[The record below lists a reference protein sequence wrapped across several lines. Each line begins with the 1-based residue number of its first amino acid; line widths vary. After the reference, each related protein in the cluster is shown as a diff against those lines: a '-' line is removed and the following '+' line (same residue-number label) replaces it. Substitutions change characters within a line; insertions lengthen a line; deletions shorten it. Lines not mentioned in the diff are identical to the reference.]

1 MKLIIHYLKPYRS
14 RVSIGVLIKFLGTMM
29 ELVLPWTLAFILD
42 HVIPEKDPHK
52 ILLWGGVMLAASA
65 FALWA
70 NVIANRMVSRIA
82 KDTTKNIRD
91 DLFHKISYLDTTQI
105 EEVSVSS
112 LVSRVTTD
120 SYNIH
125 LTLGV
130 MMRMGI
136 RAPILLVGGILITT
150 TLDPVLTLVLV
161 AVMPIIFVMVTHIS
175 KKGVPLFGKLQK
187 QVDQLVLTVREN
199 VTGARVIKA
208 LSKESFERKRF
219 ETVNHSLVNAETTAN
234 VTLAASPALLDLFLN
249 LGLTLVILVSAYRVN
264 AGLTQPG
271 VIVAFL
277 TYFTIIL
284 NAMLSITRIFVLYS
298 RGIASANRI
307 DEVLRKKPAVVPGT
321 LTQRTNKATK
331 LVFEDVTFA
340 YPDGGPAIE
349 NISFSIA
356 SGETLGIMGATG
368 SGKTTIASLILR
380 LYDRSSGQILFDGQE
395 IKHYTLDALHQNIG
409 AVLQKDVLFADT
421 IRENILFGR
430 SFSEEQLQQAID
442 NAQAREFID
451 KLPDGL
457 DHHLEAKGQNLSGGQ
472 KQRVLLAR
480 ALIGQPDVLI
490 LDDSSSALDY
500 HTDANLRKA
509 LRTHFTSTTKILIAQ
524 RISSIQ
530 HADKI
535 LLLEKGKMIGY
546 GTHEELLATN
556 TTYQEIYQG
565 QTGGNVLEE
574 E

>member
-1 MKLIIHYLKPYRS
+1 M
-14 RVSIGVLIKFLGTMM
+14 
-29 ELVLPWTLAFILD
+29 
-42 HVIPEKDPHK
+42 
-52 ILLWGGVMLAASA
+52 
-65 FALWA
+65 
-70 NVIANRMVSRIA
+70 
-82 KDTTKNIRD
+82 
-91 DLFHKISYLDTTQI
+91 
-105 EEVSVSS
+105 
-112 LVSRVTTD
+112 
-120 SYNIH
+120 
-125 LTLGV
+125 
-130 MMRMGI
+130 
-136 RAPILLVGGILITT
+136 
-150 TLDPVLTLVLV
+150 
-161 AVMPIIFVMVTHIS
+161 
-175 KKGVPLFGKLQK
+175 
-187 QVDQLVLTVREN
+187 
-199 VTGARVIKA
+199 
-208 LSKESFERKRF
+208 
-219 ETVNHSLVNAETTAN
+219 NAETTAN

-321 LTQRTNKATK
+321 LTQRTNNATK

-457 DHHLEAKGQNLSGGQ
+457 EQLTKRPQDLSGGQ

-509 LRTHFTSTTKILIAQ
+509 LRTHYTSTTKILIAQ

>member
-219 ETVNHSLVNAETTAN
+219 ETVNQSLVNAETTAN

-321 LTQRTNKATK
+321 LTQRTNNATK

-368 SGKTTIASLILR
+368 SGKTTITSLILR

>member
-219 ETVNHSLVNAETTAN
+219 ETVNQSLVNAETTAN

-307 DEVLRKKPAVVPGT
+307 DEVLRKKTAVVPGT
-321 LTQRTNKATK
+321 LTQRTNNATK

>member
-1 MKLIIHYLKPYRS
+1 MKLILNYLRPYRS
-14 RVSIGVLIKFLGTMM
+14 QVTIGVIIKFLGTMM
-29 ELVLPWTLAFILD
+29 ELVLPWTLAYILD
-42 HVIPEKDPHK
+42 HVIPQKDPHK
-52 ILLWGGVMLAASA
+52 ILLWGGVMLLASA

-70 NVIANRMVSRIA
+70 NIIANRMVSKTA
-82 KDTTKNIRD
+82 KNTTKHIRD
-91 DLFHKISYLDTTQI
+91 DLFKKISYLDTTQI

-130 MMRMGI
+130 MLRMGI
-136 RAPILLVGGILITT
+136 RAPILLIGGILITT

-161 AVMPIIFVMVTHIS
+161 AVMPIIFVVVTHIS
-175 KKGVPLFGKLQK
+175 KKGVPLFSKLQTK
-187 QVDQLVLTVREN
+187 VDQLVLTVREN
-199 VTGARVIKA
+199 VTGSRVIKA
-208 LSKESFERKRF
+208 LSKEAYERNRF
-219 ETVNHSLVNAETTAN
+219 EQVNQSLVNAETKAN

-249 LGLTLVILVSAYRVN
+249 LGLTLVIVVSAYRVN

-298 RGIASANRI
+298 RGLASAKRI
-307 DEVLRKKPAVVPGT
+307 NDVLRKKPTLVPGT
-321 LTQRTNKATK
+321 LEQRNESETK
-331 LVFEDVTFA
+331 LRFDHVTFA
-340 YPDGGPAIE
+340 YPDAATAIE
-349 NISFSIA
+349 DISFNLA

-380 LYDRSSGQILFDGQE
+380 LYDRTSGQILLDGQD
-395 IKHYTLDALHQNIG
+395 IKHYSLDALHQKIG

-430 SFSEEQLQQAID
+430 AFSEVQVQQAID
-442 NAQAREFID
+442 DAQAREFID
-451 KLPDGL
+451 KLADGL
-457 DHHLEAKGQNLSGGQ
+457 DYPSEAKGQNLSGGQ

-480 ALIGQPDVLI
+480 ALIGQPDLLI

-509 LRTHFTSTTKILIAQ
+509 LRTHFAATTKILIAQ

-535 LLLEKGKMIGY
+535 LLLKKGKMIGY
-546 GTHEELLATN
+546 GSHEELLAEN
-556 TTYQEIYQG
+556 ATYQTIYHG
-565 QTGGNVLEE
+565 QIGGASIGE
-574 E
+574 

>member
-1 MKLIIHYLKPYRS
+1 MKLILNYLRPYRS
-14 RVSIGVLIKFLGTMM
+14 QVTIGVIIKFLGTMM
-29 ELVLPWTLAFILD
+29 ELVLPWTLAYILD
-42 HVIPEKDPHK
+42 HVIPQKDPHK
-52 ILLWGGVMLAASA
+52 ILLWGGVMLLASA

-70 NVIANRMVSRIA
+70 NIIANRMVSKTA
-82 KDTTKNIRD
+82 KNTTKHIRD
-91 DLFHKISYLDTTQI
+91 DLFKKISYLDTTQI

-130 MMRMGI
+130 MLRMGI
-136 RAPILLVGGILITT
+136 RAPILLIGGILITT

-161 AVMPIIFVMVTHIS
+161 AVMPIIFVVVTHIS
-175 KKGVPLFGKLQK
+175 KKGVPLFSKLQTK
-187 QVDQLVLTVREN
+187 VDQLVLTVREN
-199 VTGARVIKA
+199 VTGSRVIKA
-208 LSKESFERKRF
+208 LSKEAYERNRF
-219 ETVNHSLVNAETTAN
+219 EQVNQSLVNAETKAN

-249 LGLTLVILVSAYRVN
+249 LGLTLVIVVSAYRVN

-298 RGIASANRI
+298 RGLASAKRI
-307 DEVLRKKPAVVPGT
+307 NDVLRKKPTLVPGT
-321 LTQRTNKATK
+321 LEQRKESTTK
-331 LVFEDVTFA
+331 LRFDHVTFA
-340 YPDGGPAIE
+340 YPDAATAIE
-349 NISFSIA
+349 DISFNLA

-380 LYDRSSGQILFDGQE
+380 LYDRSSGQILLDGQD
-395 IKHYTLDALHQNIG
+395 IKHYSLDALHQKIG

-430 SFSEEQLQQAID
+430 AFSEEQVQQAID
-442 NAQAREFID
+442 DAQAREFID
-451 KLPDGL
+451 KLAEGL
-457 DHHLEAKGQNLSGGQ
+457 DYHLEAKGQNLSGGQ

-480 ALIGQPDVLI
+480 ALIGQPDLLI

-509 LRTHFTSTTKILIAQ
+509 LRTHFAATTKILIAQ

-546 GTHEELLATN
+546 GSHEELLADN
-556 TTYQEIYQG
+556 STYQTIYHG
-565 QTGGNVLEE
+565 QIGGASIGE
-574 E
+574 

>member
-321 LTQRTNKATK
+321 LTQRTNNATK

>member
-1 MKLIIHYLKPYRS
+1 MKLILNYLRPYRS
-14 RVSIGVLIKFLGTMM
+14 QVTIGIIIKFLGTMM
-29 ELVLPWTLAFILD
+29 ELVLPWTLAYILD
-42 HVIPEKDPHK
+42 HVIPQKDPHK
-52 ILLWGGVMLAASA
+52 ILLWGGVMLVASA

-70 NVIANRMVSRIA
+70 NIIANRMVSKTA
-82 KDTTKNIRD
+82 KNTTKHIRD
-91 DLFHKISYLDTTQI
+91 DLFKKISYLDTTQI

-130 MMRMGI
+130 MLRMGI
-136 RAPILLVGGILITT
+136 RAPILLIGGILITT

-161 AVMPIIFVMVTHIS
+161 AVMPIIFVVVTHIS
-175 KKGVPLFGKLQK
+175 KKGVPLFSKLQAT
-187 QVDQLVLTVREN
+187 VDQLVLTVREN
-199 VTGARVIKA
+199 VTGSRVIKA
-208 LSKESFERKRF
+208 LSKEAYERNRF
-219 ETVNHSLVNAETTAN
+219 EQVNQSLVTAETKAN

-249 LGLTLVILVSAYRVN
+249 LGLTLVIIVSAYRVN

-298 RGIASANRI
+298 RGLASAKRI
-307 DEVLRKKPAVVPGT
+307 NDVLRKKPTLVPGT
-321 LTQRTNKATK
+321 LDHRTENPTK
-331 LVFEDVTFA
+331 LRFDHVTFA
-340 YPDGGPAIE
+340 YPDAANAIE
-349 NISFSIA
+349 DISFNLS

-380 LYDRSSGQILFDGQE
+380 LYDRSAGQILLDGQD
-395 IKHYTLDALHQNIG
+395 IKHYSLDALHQKIG
-409 AVLQKDVLFADT
+409 AVLQKDVLFADS

-430 SFSEEQLQQAID
+430 TFSEEQVQQAVD
-442 NAQAREFID
+442 DAQAREFID
-451 KLPDGL
+451 KLADGL
-457 DHHLEAKGQNLSGGQ
+457 DYHLEAKGQNLSGGQ

-480 ALIGQPDVLI
+480 ALIGQPDLLI

-509 LRTHFTSTTKILIAQ
+509 LRTHFATTTKILIAQ

-546 GTHEELLATN
+546 GSHEELLASN
-556 TTYQEIYQG
+556 ATYQMIYHG
-565 QTGGNVLEE
+565 QIGGASIEE
-574 E
+574 

>member
-1 MKLIIHYLKPYRS
+1 MKLILNYLRPYRS
-14 RVSIGVLIKFLGTMM
+14 QVTIGVIIKFLGTMM
-29 ELVLPWTLAFILD
+29 ELVLPWTLAYILD
-42 HVIPEKDPHK
+42 HVIPQKDPHK
-52 ILLWGGVMLAASA
+52 ILLWGGVMLLASA

-70 NVIANRMVSRIA
+70 NIIANRMVSKTA
-82 KDTTKNIRD
+82 KNTTKHIRD
-91 DLFHKISYLDTTQI
+91 DLFKKISYLDTTQI

-130 MMRMGI
+130 MLRMGI
-136 RAPILLVGGILITT
+136 RAPILLIGGILITT

-161 AVMPIIFVMVTHIS
+161 AVMPIIFVVVTHIS
-175 KKGVPLFGKLQK
+175 KKGVPLFSKLQTK
-187 QVDQLVLTVREN
+187 VDQLVLTVREN
-199 VTGARVIKA
+199 VTGSRVIKA
-208 LSKESFERKRF
+208 LSKEAYERNRF
-219 ETVNHSLVNAETTAN
+219 EQVNQSLVNAETKAN

-249 LGLTLVILVSAYRVN
+249 LGLTLVIVVSAYRVN

-298 RGIASANRI
+298 RGLASAKRI
-307 DEVLRKKPAVVPGT
+307 NDVLRKKPTLVPGT
-321 LTQRTNKATK
+321 LEQRNESETK
-331 LVFEDVTFA
+331 LRFDHVTFA
-340 YPDGGPAIE
+340 YPDAATAIE
-349 NISFSIA
+349 DISFNLA

-380 LYDRSSGQILFDGQE
+380 LYDRTSGQILLDGQD
-395 IKHYTLDALHQNIG
+395 IKHYSLDALHQKIG
-409 AVLQKDVLFADT
+409 AVLQKDVLFADM

-430 SFSEEQLQQAID
+430 AFSEEQVQQAID
-442 NAQAREFID
+442 DAQAREFID
-451 KLPDGL
+451 KLADGL
-457 DHHLEAKGQNLSGGQ
+457 DYPLEAKGQNLSGGQ

-480 ALIGQPDVLI
+480 ALIGQPDLLI

-509 LRTHFTSTTKILIAQ
+509 LRTHFAATTKILIAQ

-546 GTHEELLATN
+546 GSHEELLAEN
-556 TTYQEIYQG
+556 ATYQTIYHG
-565 QTGGNVLEE
+565 QIGGASIGE
-574 E
+574 

>member
-1 MKLIIHYLKPYRS
+1 MKLILNYLRPYRS
-14 RVSIGVLIKFLGTMM
+14 QVTIGVIIKFLGTMM
-29 ELVLPWTLAFILD
+29 ELVLPWTLAYILD
-42 HVIPEKDPHK
+42 HVIPQKDPHK
-52 ILLWGGVMLAASA
+52 ILLWGGVMLLASA

-70 NVIANRMVSRIA
+70 NIIANRMVSKTA
-82 KDTTKNIRD
+82 KNTTKHIRD
-91 DLFHKISYLDTTQI
+91 DLFKKISYLDTTQI

-130 MMRMGI
+130 MLRMGI
-136 RAPILLVGGILITT
+136 RAPILLIGGILITT

-161 AVMPIIFVMVTHIS
+161 AVMPIIFVVVTHIS
-175 KKGVPLFGKLQK
+175 KKGVPLFSKLQTK
-187 QVDQLVLTVREN
+187 VDQLVLTVREN
-199 VTGARVIKA
+199 VTGSRVIKA
-208 LSKESFERKRF
+208 LSKEAYERNRF
-219 ETVNHSLVNAETTAN
+219 EQVNQSLVNAETKAN

-249 LGLTLVILVSAYRVN
+249 LGLTLVIIVSAYRVN

-298 RGIASANRI
+298 RGLASAKRI
-307 DEVLRKKPAVVPGT
+307 NDVLRKKPTLVPGT
-321 LTQRTNKATK
+321 LEQRKESATK
-331 LVFEDVTFA
+331 LRFDHVTFA
-340 YPDGGPAIE
+340 YPDAATAIE
-349 NISFSIA
+349 DISFNLA
-356 SGETLGIMGATG
+356 AGETLGIMGATG

-380 LYDRSSGQILFDGQE
+380 LYDRSSGQILLDGQD
-395 IKHYTLDALHQNIG
+395 IKHYSLDALHQKIG

-430 SFSEEQLQQAID
+430 AFSEEQVQQAID
-442 NAQAREFID
+442 DAQAREFID
-451 KLPDGL
+451 KLAEGL
-457 DHHLEAKGQNLSGGQ
+457 DYHLEAKGQNLSGGQ

-480 ALIGQPDVLI
+480 ALIGQPDLLI

-509 LRTHFTSTTKILIAQ
+509 LRTHFAATTKILIAQ

-546 GTHEELLATN
+546 GSHEELLADN
-556 TTYQEIYQG
+556 STYQTIYHG
-565 QTGGNVLEE
+565 QIGGASIGE
-574 E
+574 

>member
-219 ETVNHSLVNAETTAN
+219 ETVNQSLVNAETTAN

-321 LTQRTNKATK
+321 LTQRTNNATK
-331 LVFEDVTFA
+331 LVFEDVTFV

-500 HTDANLRKA
+500 HTDANLRKS
-509 LRTHFTSTTKILIAQ
+509 LRTHFISTTKILIAQ

-556 TTYQEIYQG
+556 ATYQEIYQG

>member
-150 TLDPVLTLVLV
+150 TLDPILTLVLV

-219 ETVNHSLVNAETTAN
+219 ETVNQSLVNAETTAN

-321 LTQRTNKATK
+321 LTQRTNNATK

-565 QTGGNVLEE
+565 QTGGNVIEE
-574 E
+574 

>member
-1 MKLIIHYLKPYRS
+1 MKLILNYLRPYRS
-14 RVSIGVLIKFLGTMM
+14 QVTIGVIIKFLGTMM
-29 ELVLPWTLAFILD
+29 ELVLPWTLAYILD
-42 HVIPEKDPHK
+42 HVIPQKDPHK
-52 ILLWGGVMLAASA
+52 ILLWGGVMLLASA

-70 NVIANRMVSRIA
+70 NIIANRMVSKTA
-82 KDTTKNIRD
+82 KNTTKHIRD
-91 DLFHKISYLDTTQI
+91 DLFKKISYLDTTQI

-130 MMRMGI
+130 MLRMGI
-136 RAPILLVGGILITT
+136 RAPILLIGGILITT

-161 AVMPIIFVMVTHIS
+161 AVMPIIFVVVTHIS
-175 KKGVPLFGKLQK
+175 KKGVPLFSKLQTK
-187 QVDQLVLTVREN
+187 VDQLVLTVREN
-199 VTGARVIKA
+199 VTGSRVIKA
-208 LSKESFERKRF
+208 LSKEAYERNRF
-219 ETVNHSLVNAETTAN
+219 EQVNQSLVNAETKAN

-249 LGLTLVILVSAYRVN
+249 LGLTLVIVVSAYRVN

-298 RGIASANRI
+298 RGLASAKRI
-307 DEVLRKKPAVVPGT
+307 NDVLRKKPTLVPGT
-321 LTQRTNKATK
+321 LEQRNESETK
-331 LVFEDVTFA
+331 LRFDHVTFA
-340 YPDGGPAIE
+340 YPDAATAIE
-349 NISFSIA
+349 DISFNLA

-380 LYDRSSGQILFDGQE
+380 LYDRTSGQILLDGQD
-395 IKHYTLDALHQNIG
+395 IKHYSLDALHQKIG

-430 SFSEEQLQQAID
+430 AFSEEQVQQAID
-442 NAQAREFID
+442 DAQAREFID
-451 KLPDGL
+451 KLADGL
-457 DHHLEAKGQNLSGGQ
+457 DYPLEAKGQNLSGGQ

-480 ALIGQPDVLI
+480 ALIGQPDLLI

-509 LRTHFTSTTKILIAQ
+509 LRTHFAATTKILIAQ

-546 GTHEELLATN
+546 GSHEELLAEN
-556 TTYQEIYQG
+556 ATYQTIYHG
-565 QTGGNVLEE
+565 QIGGASIGE
-574 E
+574 

>member
-219 ETVNHSLVNAETTAN
+219 ETVNQSLVNAETTAN

-321 LTQRTNKATK
+321 LTQRTNNATK

-500 HTDANLRKA
+500 HTDANLRKS
-509 LRTHFTSTTKILIAQ
+509 LRTHFISTTKILIAQ

-556 TTYQEIYQG
+556 ATYQEIYQG

>member
-150 TLDPVLTLVLV
+150 TLDPILTLVLV

-219 ETVNHSLVNAETTAN
+219 ETVNQSLVNAETTAN

-321 LTQRTNKATK
+321 LTQRTNNATK

-457 DHHLEAKGQNLSGGQ
+457 AHHLEAKGQNLSGGQ

>member
-150 TLDPVLTLVLV
+150 TLDPILTLVLV

-219 ETVNHSLVNAETTAN
+219 ETVNQSLVNAETTAN

-321 LTQRTNKATK
+321 LTQRTNNATK

-509 LRTHFTSTTKILIAQ
+509 LRTHYTSTTKILIAQ

>member
-91 DLFHKISYLDTTQI
+91 VLFHKISYLDTTQI

-219 ETVNHSLVNAETTAN
+219 ETVNQSLVNAETTAN

-321 LTQRTNKATK
+321 LTQRTNNATK

-457 DHHLEAKGQNLSGGQ
+457 AHHLEAKGQNLSGGQ

-546 GTHEELLATN
+546 GTHKELLATN
-556 TTYQEIYQG
+556 ATYQEIYQG

>member
-1 MKLIIHYLKPYRS
+1 MKLILNYLRPYRS
-14 RVSIGVLIKFLGTMM
+14 QVTIGVIIKFLGTMM
-29 ELVLPWTLAFILD
+29 ELVLPWTLAYILD
-42 HVIPEKDPHK
+42 HVIPQKDPHK
-52 ILLWGGVMLAASA
+52 ILLWGGVMLLASA

-70 NVIANRMVSRIA
+70 NIIANRMVSKTA
-82 KDTTKNIRD
+82 KNTTKHIRD
-91 DLFHKISYLDTTQI
+91 DLFKKISYLDTTQI

-130 MMRMGI
+130 MLRMGI
-136 RAPILLVGGILITT
+136 RAPILLIGGILITT

-161 AVMPIIFVMVTHIS
+161 AVMPIIFVVVTHIS
-175 KKGVPLFGKLQK
+175 KKGVPLFSKLQTK
-187 QVDQLVLTVREN
+187 VDQLVLTVREN
-199 VTGARVIKA
+199 VTGSRVIKA
-208 LSKESFERKRF
+208 LSKEAYERNRF
-219 ETVNHSLVNAETTAN
+219 EQVNQSLVNAETKAN

-249 LGLTLVILVSAYRVN
+249 LGLTLVIVVSAYRVN

-298 RGIASANRI
+298 RGLASAKRI
-307 DEVLRKKPAVVPGT
+307 NDVLRKKPTLVPGT
-321 LTQRTNKATK
+321 LEQRKESTTK
-331 LVFEDVTFA
+331 LRFDHVTFA
-340 YPDGGPAIE
+340 YPDTATAIE
-349 NISFSIA
+349 DISFNLT

-380 LYDRSSGQILFDGQE
+380 LYDRSSGQILLDGQD
-395 IKHYTLDALHQNIG
+395 IKHYSLDALHQKIG

-430 SFSEEQLQQAID
+430 AFSEEQVQQAID
-442 NAQAREFID
+442 DAQAREFID
-451 KLPDGL
+451 KLAEGL
-457 DHHLEAKGQNLSGGQ
+457 DYHLEAKGQNLSGGQ

-480 ALIGQPDVLI
+480 ALIGQPDLLI

-509 LRTHFTSTTKILIAQ
+509 LRTHFAATTKILIAQ

-546 GTHEELLATN
+546 GSHEELLADN
-556 TTYQEIYQG
+556 STYQTIYHG
-565 QTGGNVLEE
+565 QIGGASIGE
-574 E
+574 

>member
-1 MKLIIHYLKPYRS
+1 MKLILNYLRPYRS
-14 RVSIGVLIKFLGTMM
+14 QVTIGVIIKFLGTMM
-29 ELVLPWTLAFILD
+29 ELVLPWTLAYILD
-42 HVIPEKDPHK
+42 HVIPQKDPHK
-52 ILLWGGVMLAASA
+52 ILLWGGVMLLASA

-70 NVIANRMVSRIA
+70 NIIANRMVSKTA
-82 KDTTKNIRD
+82 KNTTKHIRD
-91 DLFHKISYLDTTQI
+91 DLFKKISYLDTTQI

-130 MMRMGI
+130 MLRMGI
-136 RAPILLVGGILITT
+136 RAPILLIGGILITT

-161 AVMPIIFVMVTHIS
+161 AVMPIIFVVVTHIS
-175 KKGVPLFGKLQK
+175 KKGVPLFSKLQTK
-187 QVDQLVLTVREN
+187 VDQLVLTVREN
-199 VTGARVIKA
+199 VTGSRVIKA
-208 LSKESFERKRF
+208 LSKEAYERNRF
-219 ETVNHSLVNAETTAN
+219 EQVNQSLVNAETKAN

-249 LGLTLVILVSAYRVN
+249 LGLTLVIIVSAYRVN

-298 RGIASANRI
+298 RGLASAKRI
-307 DEVLRKKPAVVPGT
+307 NDVLRKKPTLVPGT
-321 LTQRTNKATK
+321 LEQRKESATK
-331 LVFEDVTFA
+331 LRFDHVTFA
-340 YPDGGPAIE
+340 YPDAATAIE
-349 NISFSIA
+349 DVSFNLA
-356 SGETLGIMGATG
+356 AGETLGIMGATG

-380 LYDRSSGQILFDGQE
+380 LYDRSSGQILLDGQD
-395 IKHYTLDALHQNIG
+395 IKHYSLDALHQKIG

-430 SFSEEQLQQAID
+430 AFSEEQVQQAID
-442 NAQAREFID
+442 DAQAREFID
-451 KLPDGL
+451 KLAEGL
-457 DHHLEAKGQNLSGGQ
+457 DYHLEAKGQNLSGGQ

-480 ALIGQPDVLI
+480 ALIGQPDLLI

-509 LRTHFTSTTKILIAQ
+509 LRTHFAATTKILIAQ

-546 GTHEELLATN
+546 GSHEELLADN
-556 TTYQEIYQG
+556 STYQTIYHG
-565 QTGGNVLEE
+565 QIGGASIGE
-574 E
+574 

>member
-1 MKLIIHYLKPYRS
+1 MKLITHYLKPYRS

-219 ETVNHSLVNAETTAN
+219 ETVNQSLVNAETTAN

-307 DEVLRKKPAVVPGT
+307 DEVLRKKTAVVPGT
-321 LTQRTNKATK
+321 LTQRTNNATK
-331 LVFEDVTFA
+331 LVFEDVTFV

-500 HTDANLRKA
+500 HTDANLRKS
-509 LRTHFTSTTKILIAQ
+509 LRTHFISTTKILIAQ

-556 TTYQEIYQG
+556 ATYQEIYQG

>member
-219 ETVNHSLVNAETTAN
+219 ETVNQSLVNAETTAN

-321 LTQRTNKATK
+321 LTQRTNNATK

-457 DHHLEAKGQNLSGGQ
+457 AHHLEAKGQNLSGGQ

-556 TTYQEIYQG
+556 ATYQEIYQG

>member
-219 ETVNHSLVNAETTAN
+219 ETVNQSLVNAETTAN

-321 LTQRTNKATK
+321 LTQRTNNATK

-556 TTYQEIYQG
+556 ATYQEIYQG

>member
-1 MKLIIHYLKPYRS
+1 MKLILNYLKPYRF
-14 RVSIGVLIKFLGTMM
+14 RVTIGVIIKFLGTMM
-29 ELVLPWTLAFILD
+29 ELILPWTLAYILD
-42 HVIPEKDPHK
+42 QVIPQKDPKK

-70 NVIANRMVSRIA
+70 NIVANRMVSRVA
-82 KDTTKNIRD
+82 KDTTEHIRG
-91 DLFHKISYLDTTQI
+91 DLFHKITYLDTTQI
-105 EEVSVSS
+105 EDVGVSS
-112 LVSRVTTD
+112 LVSRVTSDT
-120 SYNIH
+120 YNIH

-130 MMRMGI
+130 MLRMGI

-150 TLDPVLTLVLV
+150 TLDPILTLVLV

-199 VTGARVIKA
+199 VTGSRVIKA
-208 LSKESFERKRF
+208 LSKEAFERQRF
-219 ETVNHSLVNAETTAN
+219 ENVNQSLVNAETTAN

-249 LGLTLVILVSAYRVN
+249 LGLTLVIVVSAYRVN
-264 AGLTQPG
+264 TGLTQPG

-298 RGIASANRI
+298 RGLASANRI
-307 DEVLRKKPAVVPGT
+307 NEVLRKKPAIVPGT
-321 LTQRTNKATK
+321 LDQRNTASTK

-340 YPDGGPAIE
+340 YPDGAPAIE
-349 NISFSIA
+349 HISFRVDP
-356 SGETLGIMGATG
+356 GETLGIMGATG

-380 LYDRSSGQILFDGQE
+380 LYDRTSGQILLDGQE
-395 IKHYTLDALHQNIG
+395 IKHYSLDALHQNIG

-430 SFSEEQLQQAID
+430 TFSEEQIQQAID
-442 NAQAREFID
+442 DAQAREFID
-451 KLPDGL
+451 KLADGL
-457 DHHLEAKGQNLSGGQ
+457 EHHLEAKGQNLSGGQ

-480 ALIGQPDVLI
+480 ALIGQPDLLI

-509 LRTHFTSTTKILIAQ
+509 LRTNFGETTKILIAQ

-535 LLLEKGKMIGY
+535 LLLNKGKMIGY
-546 GTHEELLATN
+546 GTHEELLAEN
-556 TTYQEIYQG
+556 ATYQEIYQG
-565 QTGGNVLEE
+565 QTGGQAIEE
-574 E
+574 

>member
-150 TLDPVLTLVLV
+150 TLDPILTLVLV

-219 ETVNHSLVNAETTAN
+219 ETVNQSLVNAETTAN

-321 LTQRTNKATK
+321 LTQRTNNATK

>member
-219 ETVNHSLVNAETTAN
+219 ETVNQSLVNAETTAN

-321 LTQRTNKATK
+321 LTQRTNNATK

-509 LRTHFTSTTKILIAQ
+509 LRTHYTSTTKILIAQ

>member
-1 MKLIIHYLKPYRS
+1 MKLILNYLRPYRS
-14 RVSIGVLIKFLGTMM
+14 QVTIGVIIKFLGTMM
-29 ELVLPWTLAFILD
+29 ELVLPWTLAYILD
-42 HVIPEKDPHK
+42 HVIPQKDPHK
-52 ILLWGGVMLAASA
+52 ILLWGGVMLLASA

-70 NVIANRMVSRIA
+70 NIIANRMVSKTA
-82 KDTTKNIRD
+82 KNTTKHIRD
-91 DLFHKISYLDTTQI
+91 DLFKKISYLDTTQI

-130 MMRMGI
+130 MLRMGI
-136 RAPILLVGGILITT
+136 RAPILLIGGILITT

-161 AVMPIIFVMVTHIS
+161 AVMPIIFVVVTHIS
-175 KKGVPLFGKLQK
+175 KKGVPLFSKLQTK
-187 QVDQLVLTVREN
+187 VDQLVLTVREN
-199 VTGARVIKA
+199 VTGSRVIKA
-208 LSKESFERKRF
+208 LSKEAYERNRF
-219 ETVNHSLVNAETTAN
+219 EQVNQSLVNAETKAN

-249 LGLTLVILVSAYRVN
+249 LGLTLVIVVSAYRVN

-298 RGIASANRI
+298 RGLASAKRI
-307 DEVLRKKPAVVPGT
+307 NDVLRKKPTLVPGT
-321 LTQRTNKATK
+321 LEQRNESETK
-331 LVFEDVTFA
+331 LRFDHVTFA
-340 YPDGGPAIE
+340 YPDAATAIE
-349 NISFSIA
+349 DISFNLA

-380 LYDRSSGQILFDGQE
+380 LYDRTSGQILLDGQD
-395 IKHYTLDALHQNIG
+395 IKHYSLDALHQKIG

-430 SFSEEQLQQAID
+430 AFSEVQVQQAID
-442 NAQAREFID
+442 DAQAREFID
-451 KLPDGL
+451 KLADGL
-457 DHHLEAKGQNLSGGQ
+457 DYPLEAKGQNLSGGQ

-480 ALIGQPDVLI
+480 ALIGQPDLLI

-509 LRTHFTSTTKILIAQ
+509 LRTHFAATTKILIAQ

-546 GTHEELLATN
+546 GSHEELLAEN
-556 TTYQEIYQG
+556 ATYQTIYHG
-565 QTGGNVLEE
+565 QIGGASIGE
-574 E
+574 

>member
-1 MKLIIHYLKPYRS
+1 MKLILNYLRPYRS
-14 RVSIGVLIKFLGTMM
+14 QVTIGVIIKFLGTMM
-29 ELVLPWTLAFILD
+29 ELVLPWTLAYILD
-42 HVIPEKDPHK
+42 HVIPQKDPHK
-52 ILLWGGVMLAASA
+52 ILLWGGVMLLASA

-70 NVIANRMVSRIA
+70 NIIANRMVSKTA
-82 KDTTKNIRD
+82 KNTTKHIRD
-91 DLFHKISYLDTTQI
+91 DLFKKISYLDTTQI

-130 MMRMGI
+130 MLRMGI
-136 RAPILLVGGILITT
+136 RAPILLIGGILITT

-161 AVMPIIFVMVTHIS
+161 AVMPIIFVVVTHIS
-175 KKGVPLFGKLQK
+175 KKGGPLFSKLQTK
-187 QVDQLVLTVREN
+187 VDQLVLTVREN
-199 VTGARVIKA
+199 VTGSRVIKA
-208 LSKESFERKRF
+208 LSKEAYERNRF
-219 ETVNHSLVNAETTAN
+219 EQVNQSLVNAETKAN

-249 LGLTLVILVSAYRVN
+249 LGLTLVIVVSAYRVN

-298 RGIASANRI
+298 RGLASAKRI
-307 DEVLRKKPAVVPGT
+307 NDVLRKKPTLVPGT
-321 LTQRTNKATK
+321 LEQRNESETK
-331 LVFEDVTFA
+331 LRFDHVTFA
-340 YPDGGPAIE
+340 YPDAATAIE
-349 NISFSIA
+349 DISFNLA

-380 LYDRSSGQILFDGQE
+380 LYDRTSGQILLDGQD
-395 IKHYTLDALHQNIG
+395 IKHYSLDALHQKIG

-430 SFSEEQLQQAID
+430 AFSEEQVQQAID
-442 NAQAREFID
+442 DAQAREFID
-451 KLPDGL
+451 KLADGL
-457 DHHLEAKGQNLSGGQ
+457 DYPLEAKGQNLSGGQ

-480 ALIGQPDVLI
+480 ALIGQPDLLI

-509 LRTHFTSTTKILIAQ
+509 LRTHFAATTKILIAQ

-546 GTHEELLATN
+546 GSHEELLAEN
-556 TTYQEIYQG
+556 ATYQTIYHG
-565 QTGGNVLEE
+565 QIGGASIGE
-574 E
+574 

>member
-1 MKLIIHYLKPYRS
+1 MKLILNYLRPYRS
-14 RVSIGVLIKFLGTMM
+14 QVTIGVIIKFLGTMM
-29 ELVLPWTLAFILD
+29 ELVLPWTLAYILD
-42 HVIPEKDPHK
+42 HVIPQKDPHK
-52 ILLWGGVMLAASA
+52 ILLWGGVMLLASA

-70 NVIANRMVSRIA
+70 NIIANRMVSKTA
-82 KDTTKNIRD
+82 KNTTKHIRD
-91 DLFHKISYLDTTQI
+91 DLFKKISYLDTTQI
-105 EEVSVSS
+105 EEVSISS

-130 MMRMGI
+130 MLRMGI
-136 RAPILLVGGILITT
+136 RAPILLIGGILITT

-161 AVMPIIFVMVTHIS
+161 AVMPIIFVVVTHIS
-175 KKGVPLFGKLQK
+175 KKGVPLFSKLQTK
-187 QVDQLVLTVREN
+187 VDQLVLTVREN
-199 VTGARVIKA
+199 VTGSRVIKA
-208 LSKESFERKRF
+208 LSKEAYERNRF
-219 ETVNHSLVNAETTAN
+219 EQVNQSLVNAETKAN

-249 LGLTLVILVSAYRVN
+249 LGLTLVIVVSAYRVN

-298 RGIASANRI
+298 RGLASAKRI
-307 DEVLRKKPAVVPGT
+307 NDVLRKKPTLVPGT
-321 LTQRTNKATK
+321 LEQRKESTTK
-331 LVFEDVTFA
+331 LRFDHVTFA
-340 YPDGGPAIE
+340 YPDAATAIE
-349 NISFSIA
+349 DISFNLA

-380 LYDRSSGQILFDGQE
+380 LYDRSSGQILLDGQD
-395 IKHYTLDALHQNIG
+395 IKHYSLDALHQKIG

-430 SFSEEQLQQAID
+430 AFSEEQVQQAID
-442 NAQAREFID
+442 DAQAREFID
-451 KLPDGL
+451 KLAEGL
-457 DHHLEAKGQNLSGGQ
+457 DYHLEAKGQNLSGGQ

-480 ALIGQPDVLI
+480 ALIGQPDLLI

-509 LRTHFTSTTKILIAQ
+509 LRTHFAATTKILIAQ

-546 GTHEELLATN
+546 GSHEELLADN
-556 TTYQEIYQG
+556 STYQTIYHG
-565 QTGGNVLEE
+565 QIGGASIGE
-574 E
+574 

>member
-1 MKLIIHYLKPYRS
+1 MKLILNYLRPYRS
-14 RVSIGVLIKFLGTMM
+14 QVTIGVIIKFLGTMM
-29 ELVLPWTLAFILD
+29 ELVLPWTLAYILD
-42 HVIPEKDPHK
+42 HVIPQKDPHK
-52 ILLWGGVMLAASA
+52 ILLWGGVMLLASA

-70 NVIANRMVSRIA
+70 NIIANRMVSKTA
-82 KDTTKNIRD
+82 KNTTKHIRD
-91 DLFHKISYLDTTQI
+91 DLFKKISYLDTTQI

-130 MMRMGI
+130 MLRMGI
-136 RAPILLVGGILITT
+136 RAPILLIGGILITT

-161 AVMPIIFVMVTHIS
+161 AVMPIIFVVVTHIS
-175 KKGVPLFGKLQK
+175 KKGVPLFSKLQTK
-187 QVDQLVLTVREN
+187 VDQLVLTVREN
-199 VTGARVIKA
+199 VTGSRVIKA
-208 LSKESFERKRF
+208 LSKEAYERNRF
-219 ETVNHSLVNAETTAN
+219 EQVNQSLVNAETKAN

-249 LGLTLVILVSAYRVN
+249 LGLTLVIVVSAYRVN

-298 RGIASANRI
+298 RGLASAKRI
-307 DEVLRKKPAVVPGT
+307 NDVLRKKPTLVPGT
-321 LTQRTNKATK
+321 LEQRNESETK
-331 LVFEDVTFA
+331 LRFDHVTFA
-340 YPDGGPAIE
+340 YPDAATAIE
-349 NISFSIA
+349 DISFNLA

-380 LYDRSSGQILFDGQE
+380 LYDRTSGQILLDGQD
-395 IKHYTLDALHQNIG
+395 IKHYSLDALHQKIG

-430 SFSEEQLQQAID
+430 AFSEVQVQQAID
-442 NAQAREFID
+442 DAQAREFID
-451 KLPDGL
+451 KLADGL
-457 DHHLEAKGQNLSGGQ
+457 DYPLEAKGQNLSGGQ

-480 ALIGQPDVLI
+480 ALIGQPDLLI

-509 LRTHFTSTTKILIAQ
+509 LRTHFAATTKILIAQ

-535 LLLEKGKMIGY
+535 LLLKKGKMIGY
-546 GTHEELLATN
+546 GSHEELLAEN
-556 TTYQEIYQG
+556 ATYQTIYHG
-565 QTGGNVLEE
+565 QIGGASIGE
-574 E
+574 

>member
-91 DLFHKISYLDTTQI
+91 DLFHKISYLDTIQI

-219 ETVNHSLVNAETTAN
+219 ETVNQSLVNAETTAN

-321 LTQRTNKATK
+321 LTQRTNNATK

-556 TTYQEIYQG
+556 ATYQEIYQG

>member
-187 QVDQLVLTVREN
+187 QIDQLVLTVREN

-219 ETVNHSLVNAETTAN
+219 ETVNQSLVNAETTAN

-307 DEVLRKKPAVVPGT
+307 DEVLRKKTAVVPGT
-321 LTQRTNKATK
+321 LTQRTNNATK

-457 DHHLEAKGQNLSGGQ
+457 AHHLEAKGQNLSGGQ

-556 TTYQEIYQG
+556 ATYQEIYQG